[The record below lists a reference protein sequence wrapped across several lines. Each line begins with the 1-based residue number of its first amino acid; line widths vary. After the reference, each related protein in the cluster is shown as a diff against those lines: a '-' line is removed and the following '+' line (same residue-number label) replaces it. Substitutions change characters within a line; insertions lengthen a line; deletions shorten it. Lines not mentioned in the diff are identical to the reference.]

1 MRQNPLYTII
11 DDKFLDAVD
20 EIKRINTKLGI
31 KPNKDSAIGRLIY
44 PSNRSIISSV
54 RSQAKHIP
62 HIAIINFAKEF
73 NVDMNYFYD
82 SMTSLQYQPRIENTT
97 TVSGNGIYSSGSHAR
112 NTHAGQS
119 KTKHLVTECI
129 PQQHPVMPTIL
140 ANPLIANFMNTLSA
154 EQMPEFVSIITQI
167 QKEYQTK
174 VSKLNHKVEQGL
186 LDLKELRGVCD
197 QDLKHSRDDLKQA
210 REKLDK
216 ALESEISLLK
226 QLLLS
231 K

>member
-1 MRQNPLYTII
+1 
-11 DDKFLDAVD
+11 
-20 EIKRINTKLGI
+20 
-31 KPNKDSAIGRLIY
+31 
-44 PSNRSIISSV
+44 
-54 RSQAKHIP
+54 
-62 HIAIINFAKEF
+62 
-73 NVDMNYFYD
+73 
-82 SMTSLQYQPRIENTT
+82 
-97 TVSGNGIYSSGSHAR
+97 
-112 NTHAGQS
+112 
-119 KTKHLVTECI
+119 
-129 PQQHPVMPTIL
+129 MPTIL

-174 VSKLNHKVEQGL
+174 ISKLNHKVEQGL
-186 LDLKELRGVCD
+186 LDLKALRGVCD